1 MEETILTEQ
10 EISDLIHTLAVQIHR
25 SENLDNFVMVG
36 IRTGGAFLAQRL
48 KTKLKEI
55 ASVDIPTGVIDI
67 TLYRDDWT
75 RISNTPIVGKTE
87 LPFSLNDADVLLVD
101 DVIFTGRTIRAA
113 MDALIDFGRPKR
125 IRVAALVDRGGR
137 ELPIL
142 ANFVGI
148 HREATPEEMIN
159 VYLKEKEGM
168 DRAVV
173 VKKDDRSNIPMSPRM
188 AS

>member
-1 MEETILTEQ
+1 MEEIILTEQ
-10 EISDLIHTLAVQIHR
+10 EIHDLIHELAVEIHR
-25 SENLDNFVMVG
+25 SENLDNFVLVG

-48 KTKLKEI
+48 KAKLMEI
-55 ASVDIPTGVIDI
+55 ASVDVPTGIIDI

-75 RISNTPIVGKTE
+75 RISSTPIVGTTE

-125 IRVAALVDRGGR
+125 IRVAVLVDRGGR

-148 HREATPEEMIN
+148 EREALPGEMIN
-159 VYLKEKEGM
+159 VYLKEREGV

-173 VKKDDRSNIPMSPRM
+173 EKKDARANLRM
-188 AS
+188 KLQSI

>member
-10 EISDLIHTLAVQIHR
+10 EIRDLIHKLALQIQR
-25 SENLDNFVMVG
+25 SGKLDHFVMVG

-48 KTKLKEI
+48 KVKLMEL
-55 ASVDIPTGVIDI
+55 ASVDVPTGVIDI

-75 RISNTPIVGKTE
+75 RISSTPIVGTTE

-148 HREATPEEMIN
+148 HRDTLPGEMIN
-159 VYLKEKEGM
+159 VYLKEKEGV

-173 VKKDDRSNIPMSPRM
+173 EKKCVRSNLREKPRL